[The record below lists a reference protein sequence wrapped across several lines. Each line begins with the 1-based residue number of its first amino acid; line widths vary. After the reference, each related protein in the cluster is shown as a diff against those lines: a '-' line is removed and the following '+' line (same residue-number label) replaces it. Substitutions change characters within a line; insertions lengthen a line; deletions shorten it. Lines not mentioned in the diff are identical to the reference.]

1 MKTENFTAC
10 QKLKTKK
17 KASAGSLV
25 YVNSTNKT
33 WHCVKNVQIRK
44 YGKIKK
50 LRIWILFSQ

>member
-10 QKLKTKK
+10 QKLKAKK
-17 KASAGSLV
+17 KASLV
-25 YVNSTNKT
+25 YVNSTKKT